1 MNDKL
6 TTIKLHGALGE
17 KVGRDVWKFSVSTVG
32 EAIRAIES
40 QSKKLFASLIEYE
53 KQNI

>member
-1 MNDKL
+1 MNDQL

-40 QSKKLFASLIEYE
+40 QSKKYSVTTAESKTF
-53 KQNI
+53 